1 MNDYYLEKQKDTV
14 LKNNIS
20 EITELIEDLVREIEE
35 LEAQNEK
42 LTDRIIE
49 LEGELM
55 EKDEMLENLN
65 K

>member
-1 MNDYYLEKQKDTV
+1 MINYYLEKQKNTV
-14 LKNNIS
+14 LRSNIS
-20 EITELIEDLVREIEE
+20 EITELIGDLVREIEE